1 LKETD
6 FADLHKQ
13 LEESKA
19 WVTSLENELGKDKN
33 RLELLQNQHAKLAKE
48 KSLVENKLGQMQA
61 TYNDLVDDL
70 KKQIQNQEVTID
82 TFQKKISV
90 TFVDRILFKTG
101 KATITSEGAKVLL
114 KVGKTLKNVKDK
126 KIRVVGHTD
135 NVPIISRNRYY
146 KYPSN
151 WELSAARA
159 ARVIRFFQK
168 KVGLDPTTMEAVGR
182 SFYDPVASNET
193 AKGRAQNRRV
203 NIIIAPS
210 F

>member
-1 LKETD
+1 L
-6 FADLHKQ
+6 
-13 LEESKA
+13 
-19 WVTSLENELGKDKN
+19 
-33 RLELLQNQHAKLAKE
+33 R
-48 KSLVENKLGQMQA
+48 
-61 TYNDLVDDL
+61 
-70 KKQIQNQEVTID
+70 
-82 TFQKKISV
+82 
-90 TFVDRILFKTG
+90 
-101 KATITSEGAKVLL
+101 

-135 NVPIISRNRYY
+135 DVPIISKNRYY

-182 SFYDPVASNET
+182 SYYDPIASNET
-193 AKGRAQNRRV
+193 REGRAQNRRV

>member
-6 FADLHKQ
+6 ITELRKQ
-13 LEESKA
+13 LEDSRA
-19 WVTSLENELGKDKN
+19 WAFSLENELGKDKSN
-33 RLELLQNQHAKLAKE
+33 IEWLQNQHARLAKE
-48 KSLVENKLGQMQA
+48 KSSVESQLGQMQT
-61 TYNDLVDDL
+61 TYDGLVDDL

-82 TFQKKISV
+82 KFQKKISV
-90 TFVDRILFKTG
+90 SFVDRILFKTG
-101 KATITSEGAKVLL
+101 KATITREGAKVLR
-114 KVGKTLKNVKDK
+114 KVGKTLKNVKGK

-135 NVPIISRNRYY
+135 NVAIISKSRYY

-168 KVGLDPTTMEAVGR
+168 ESGLDPTTMEAVGR
-182 SFYDPVASNET
+182 SFYDPIASNET

-203 NIIIAPS
+203 NIIIAPT